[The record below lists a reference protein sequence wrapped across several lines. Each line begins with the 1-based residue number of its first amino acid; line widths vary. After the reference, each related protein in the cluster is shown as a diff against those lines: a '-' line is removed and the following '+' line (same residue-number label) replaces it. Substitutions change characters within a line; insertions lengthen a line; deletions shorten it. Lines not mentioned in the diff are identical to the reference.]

1 MMKKVLGVVLA
12 LSLTVTGA
20 VTTGSMNV
28 KAAGPVVTALAASN
42 TADTAEVIENNTTK
56 AGAVEWEEDTVERWY
71 KFTNPYKTDSVAV
84 VTFTATMAC
93 HPAYKV
99 YDSTFA
105 DPDVCQE
112 GYFHQDQP
120 DTVHVGLKAG
130 ETKYVKVLNNYK
142 ASWNVSLSITPEEVN
157 TIKAAKKTVK
167 SGTTINARMDYVG
180 DVDVYKIKAK
190 KAGKMVISVTD
201 KSIRGNTAD
210 WIGVSFKVYN
220 KAKKSKKGETEV
232 SIGQTRS
239 KSIKVKKGE
248 WVYVEVKGNGVD
260 LEEHLGEY
268 SVSTKIKK

>member
-1 MMKKVLGVVLA
+1 
-12 LSLTVTGA
+12 
-20 VTTGSMNV
+20 
-28 KAAGPVVTALAASN
+28 
-42 TADTAEVIENNTTK
+42 
-56 AGAVEWEEDTVERWY
+56 
-71 KFTNPYKTDSVAV
+71 
-84 VTFTATMAC
+84 
-93 HPAYKV
+93 
-99 YDSTFA
+99 
-105 DPDVCQE
+105 
-112 GYFHQDQP
+112 
-120 DTVHVGLKAG
+120 
-130 ETKYVKVLNNYK
+130 
-142 ASWNVSLSITPEEVN
+142 
-157 TIKAAKKTVK
+157 
-167 SGTTINARMDYVG
+167 MDYVE

-210 WIGVSFKVYN
+210 WIGVSFKIYN